1 MRLHWLIIFGCL
13 WFPMIVQF
21 SDGSLVWY
29 RYPTRVH
36 LDNLPGEYEF
46 SMFSISH
53 IGHVV
58 ANPWQ
63 PLTYDVRSDSL
74 EDPET
79 EEWFDKM
86 MIHKKNM
93 ARSGG
98 QYDHGYQQ
106 SQPRA
111 LRFG

>member
-1 MRLHWLIIFGCL
+1 MRLHWLMVFSCL
-13 WFPMIVQF
+13 WFPIIVQF

-29 RYPTRVH
+29 RYPAHVP
-36 LDNLPGEYEF
+36 LDSLPGP
-46 SMFSISH
+46 
-53 IGHVV
+53 VV
-58 ANPWQ
+58 ANRLQ
-63 PLTYDVRSDSL
+63 PLTY
-74 EDPET
+74 EDPEA

-86 MIHKKNM
+86 IIHKKDM

-98 QYDHGYQQ
+98 QYDQSYQQ

>member
-1 MRLHWLIIFGCL
+1 MRLHWLIVFGCL
-13 WFPMIVQF
+13 WFPTIVQF

-29 RYPTRVH
+29 RYPTSANSDS
-36 LDNLPGEYEF
+36 LTGQ
-46 SMFSISH
+46 
-53 IGHVV
+53 VV
-58 ANPWQ
+58 ANPWH
-63 PLTYDVRSDSL
+63 PLTYDARSDSL

-79 EEWFDKM
+79 EEWFHKM

-106 SQPRA
+106 NQPRA